1 MDIDFAGDCLTWVVD
16 LVCFCFGLWVE
27 VFVWMFDLVFDM
39 VGCGSYVGFGLTVWI
54 AVVIMLY

>member
-1 MDIDFAGDCLTWVVD
+1 MVD
-16 LVCFCFGLWVE
+16 LVCFCFGLWVG
-27 VFVWMFDLVFDM
+27 VFVWMFDLVFGM